1 MKAETGAGVDEGIL
15 VFPTETPHSLTE
27 HICATTLHEG
37 EAGWTPLWWW
47 LGLGFALALLGMGVT
62 SVAWLFYAGL
72 GIWGIDWPV
81 AWGFD
86 ILNYVWWIAI
96 ASGGTFISALFFLL
110 RAPWRTAL
118 NRLAESLT
126 LCAALCAAIFPILH
140 LGRPRFFYWL
150 FPYPNTMGLWAQ
162 FRSPLVWDF
171 FAILAYVL
179 CSVVFWYFGLLPD
192 LATLRDRAQ
201 RRWQQVFY
209 GVLALGFR
217 GSGRQWRHYQPVYG
231 VMAALMAP
239 LVVSVHSIVGMDF
252 AGGATP
258 GWHSTQ
264 FPPFFVFG
272 AALSGFAIVL
282 MAVIPLRPAMK
293 LQPYIMPRH
302 ISILGCLLLTS
313 SLCVAYA
320 YVMDVFSTYYGPDP
334 ADRIMFAF
342 RLHGLYAPIYWG
354 TIVLNIV
361 LPQLLWWRAI
371 RLNQPVVWLIC
382 LGVLI
387 GMWLERFQIIV
398 TSLARTQLS
407 SAWGQYTPTVWEW
420 SLLCSSIGLF
430 LTTFLLLLRFVPML
444 AMAEMRTMLGNRP

>member
-1 MKAETGAGVDEGIL
+1 MTRGAAAAREGEGLIH
-15 VFPTETPHSLTE
+15 PDETPRTLTE
-27 HICATTLHEG
+27 RICATTLRPDG
-37 EAGWTPLWWW
+37 GRWTPLWWW
-47 LGLGFALALLGMGVT
+47 LCLGIALALLAGGAV

-96 ASGGTFISALFFLL
+96 ASGGTFISALFFML
-110 RAPWRTAL
+110 RAPWRTSL

-140 LGRPRFFYWL
+140 LGRPQFFYWL

-171 FAILAYVL
+171 FAILAYVS
-179 CSVVFWYFGLLPD
+179 CSVMFWYFGLLPD

-201 RRWQQVFY
+201 RPWQQLFY

-217 GSGRQWRHYQPVYG
+217 GSGLQWRHYQPVYG

-252 AGGATP
+252 AGGATT

-272 AALSGFAIVL
+272 AALSGFAVVL
-282 MAVIPLRPAMK
+282 LAVIPLRRGMG
-293 LQPYIMPRH
+293 LHPYITNWH
-302 ISILGCLLLTS
+302 IDVLGRLLLTA

-320 YVMDVFSTYYGPDP
+320 YVMDVFSTFYGPDQ

-342 RLHGLYAPIYWG
+342 RLHGLYAPVYWG
-354 TIVLNIV
+354 TIMLNIV
-361 LPQLLWWRAI
+361 FPQVLWWRSV
-371 RLNQPVVWLIC
+371 RLNQPVVWLVC
-382 LGVLI
+382 LGVII

-398 TSLARTQLS
+398 TSLARTQLP
-407 SAWGQYTPTVWEW
+407 SAWGQYTPTLWEW
-420 SLLCSSIGLF
+420 SLLGGTIGLF
-430 LTTFLLLLRFVPML
+430 LTTFLLLVRFIPML
-444 AMAEMRTMLGNRP
+444 AMAEMRAMLGDRP

>member
-1 MKAETGAGVDEGIL
+1 MSAPAVIAAGETAQSV
-15 VFPTETPHSLTE
+15 TER
-27 HICATTLHEG
+27 ICAVTLREG
-37 EAGWTPLWWW
+37 ARPWTPLWWW
-47 LGLGFALALLGMGVT
+47 VAFAVSLGLLGMGVI

-81 AWGFD
+81 VWGLD

-110 RAPWRTAL
+110 GVEWRTAL

-140 LGRPRFFYWL
+140 LGRPWFFYWL

-171 FAILAYVL
+171 FAILTYVL
-179 CSVVFWYFGLLPD
+179 ASILFWYFGLLPD
-192 LATLRDRAQ
+192 LATLRDRAGRPGQ
-201 RRWQQVFY
+201 RVFY

-217 GSGRQWRHYQPVYG
+217 GSGRQWRHYRAVYA

-252 AGGATP
+252 AGSAAT

-272 AALSGFAIVL
+272 AALSGFAVVL
-282 MAVIPLRPAMK
+282 VAILPLRALLG
-293 LQPYIMPRH
+293 LQAYVTARH
-302 ISILGCLLLTS
+302 IDVLGRLFLTS

-320 YVMDVFSTYYGPDP
+320 YLMDAFSTFYGSDP
-334 ADRIMFAF
+334 AERTMFVLRVF
-342 RLHGLYAPIYWG
+342 GLYAPVYWG

-361 LPQLLWWRAI
+361 LPQLLWWRAV
-371 RLNQPVVWLIC
+371 RMTAPLVWLIG
-382 LGVLI
+382 LGVLV

-398 TSLARTQLS
+398 TSLARTQMPS
-407 SAWGQYTPTVWEW
+407 SWGQYTPTIWEW
-420 SLLCSSIGLF
+420 SLLFGTIGLF
-430 LTTFLLLLRFVPML
+430 LTTFLLIVRLMPVV
-444 AMAEMRTMLGNRP
+444 AMAEMRAMLRGGVG